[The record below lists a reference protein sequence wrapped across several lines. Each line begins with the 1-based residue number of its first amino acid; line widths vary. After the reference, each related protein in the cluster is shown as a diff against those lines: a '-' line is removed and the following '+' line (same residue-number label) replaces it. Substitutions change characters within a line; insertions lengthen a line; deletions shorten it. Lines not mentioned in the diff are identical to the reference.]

1 MNASSLRG
9 SNNVVPRSIWVPKDD
24 SVDEKTKKTL
34 IISGIVTGL
43 VVAAVG
49 GTVAVMS
56 GGDDPKGKPGFET
69 NTPALTQAAS
79 QQPGVIRSEE
89 HTSELQS
96 LMRISYAVFCLKNKK
111 KTIIKE

>member
-1 MNASSLRG
+1 MFFFLMLRRP
-9 SNNVVPRSIWVPKDD
+9 PRATRTDTLFPYTTLCRS
-24 SVDEKTKKTL
+24 DEKTKKTL

-79 QQPGVIRSEE
+79 QQPGVISIEPLQEIGRSTRLNSS
-89 HTSELQS
+89 H
-96 LMRISYAVFCLKNKK
+96 
-111 KTIIKE
+111 

>member
-24 SVDEKTKKTL
+24 SEDEKTKKTL
-34 IISGIVTGL
+34 IISGIGTGL
-43 VVAAVG
+43 EVAAVG

-56 GGDDPKGKPGFET
+56 GGDDPKGKHGFET

-79 QQPGVIRSEE
+79 QQPGVISIEP
-89 HTSELQS
+89 LQVQ
-96 LMRISYAVFCLKNKK
+96 LQNVDGGIQGIEIGRAHV
-111 KTIIKE
+111 

>member
-1 MNASSLRG
+1 M
-9 SNNVVPRSIWVPKDD
+9 DD

-79 QQPGVIRSEE
+79 QQPGVITIEP
-89 HTSELQS
+89 LQVQLQNVDGGIQGIATVDRKS
-96 LMRISYAVFCLKNKK
+96 TRLNSSP
-111 KTIIKE
+111 